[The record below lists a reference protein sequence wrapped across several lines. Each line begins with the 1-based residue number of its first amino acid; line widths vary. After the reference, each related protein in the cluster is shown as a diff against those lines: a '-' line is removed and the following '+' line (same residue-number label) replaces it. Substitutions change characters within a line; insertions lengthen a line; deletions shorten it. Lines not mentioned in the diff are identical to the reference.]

1 MMFERFT
8 VDARAI
14 VVQAQQHARRLGH
27 HYIGG
32 EHILLALVS
41 ADDPASAVLGTHSI
55 TPGYVEEEIIRR
67 VGLGPDAGPVS
78 AAGTGPAPAAG
89 PFGNVDRDALA
100 SIGIDLDAVCAR
112 IEASF
117 GPRALIQADQA
128 VRYRERGPRRPW
140 ADPRRALPRRLRR
153 SWRRGGDRRQGQ
165 RPVIPAPAREP
176 GQAHAA
182 RRYRAGRPASTGH
195 IPFTPVAKKIL
206 ELSLREMVGL
216 HDSSIGVAHIALAL
230 TAVRQGMVPDILHG
244 ADASAAVLHAE
255 IIDRYRQAS

>member
-8 VDARAI
+8 PDARAV
-14 VVQAQQHARRLGH
+14 VVQAQAHARRLGH

-32 EHILLALVS
+32 EHILLAVAS
-41 ADDPASAVLGTHSI
+41 AGDPASAVLGAHGI

-67 VGLGPDAGPVS
+67 IGLGPDAGPGP
-78 AAGTGPAPAAG
+78 AAAPAPGGGAAPGTGL
-89 PFGNVDRDALA
+89 FGSVDRDALA

-128 VRYRERGPRRPW
+128 VGYRERGARRSRM
-140 ADPRRALPRRLRR
+140 DPRRALPPRLGR
-153 SWRRGGDRRQGQ
+153 SWRRGNRCQGQ
-165 RPVIPAPAREP
+165 RRPAIPAPTRETR
-176 GQAHAA
+176 QTDV
-182 RRYRAGRPASTGH
+182 GRNRGPTGH

-206 ELSLREMVGL
+206 ELSLREMVEL
-216 HDSSIGVAHIALAL
+216 HDSGIGVAHIALSL
-230 TAVRQGMVPDILHG
+230 TAVKQGMVPDILQG
-244 ADASAAVLHAE
+244 ANASAAVLHAE

>member
-8 VDARAI
+8 ADARAV

-32 EHILLALVS
+32 EHILLAVVS
-41 ADDPASAVLGTHSI
+41 AGDPASAVLSTHGI
-55 TPGYVEEEIIRR
+55 TPGYVEAEIIRR
-67 VGLGPDAGPVS
+67 VGLGPDAGPVP
-78 AAGTGPAPAAG
+78 AAAAGPAPGAG
-89 PFGNVDRDALA
+89 LFGNVDRDALA

-195 IPFTPVAKKIL
+195 IPFTPVAKTIL

-216 HDSSIGVAHIALAL
+216 HDSSIGHPPAIRAHGRR
-230 TAVRQGMVPDILHG
+230 TTRCC
-244 ADASAAVLHAE
+244 
-255 IIDRYRQAS
+255 